1 MEYGCIRL
9 TPLEWSFFVLGLR
22 LPRVELEVVA
32 PVLALLHLEVYPS
45 GFLGVLLEE
54 GNELVDLDADLG
66 FNLVAHF
73 FGPGFGAEDADAQL
87 EVADEAGLEWQ

>member
-1 MEYGCIRL
+1 MGKKEGAVAPSSPRLMEYGCIRL

-66 FNLVAHF
+66 FDEVRCLVLR
-73 FGPGFGAEDADAQL
+73 G
-87 EVADEAGLEWQ
+87 